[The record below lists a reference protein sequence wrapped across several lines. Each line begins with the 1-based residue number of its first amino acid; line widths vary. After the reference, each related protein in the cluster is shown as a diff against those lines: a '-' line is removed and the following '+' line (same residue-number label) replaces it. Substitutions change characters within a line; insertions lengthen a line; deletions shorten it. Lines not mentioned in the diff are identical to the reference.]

1 MNPKTATQETAKQ
14 PVKNSQNGVHAN
26 GNGKEPVNA
35 LARAVVLHM
44 NGDLQGALKTLE
56 SAEQD
61 GGLNAEILAARGY
74 VQMDLGDYEGA
85 AKSYAGLAGV
95 QANDAEAW
103 FQWGYCLQKLSRP
116 AEALEKFQHSVKL
129 GSTWIETPLAIGI
142 CHLSLKQYKE
152 AITALDECLAKDA
165 KYRPA
170 IYTKAV
176 ALHLTWTFD
185 EAVKLYEQV
194 LESEPTSEETL
205 LNLISLG
212 LQQKNLALLEK
223 YSKRLLEIKP
233 DAPEGL
239 EGLAVSAF
247 ARGEFDVAAG
257 HYKRLTELIPAEVEY
272 WLNLGISHHRQSKLQ
287 EAVPAFTK
295 ARELRSDSTYVQTYL
310 GFALWQTGD
319 LAGARTCFQ
328 TALSQSPERDDIVLH
343 LASVME
349 EQKAEPEA
357 AQVCVLFLETKPD
370 VPEVWFRL
378 GYLRLYLQEFSG
390 AIEAFDKCLQLNP
403 GWPEA
408 ELNLALA
415 CFQGKQASRAQKVLE
430 SMLSREPDNA
440 EVTKGLA
447 TIALESGDNNRAFTL
462 HMRLIELGA
471 ATPEIYYNCGLLAQQ
486 AGNAK
491 KAAEFYGKALEQR
504 RDFPEALLNLGHV
517 LNSEG
522 REDEARACWA
532 PALELKPELALGY
545 FRKG

>member
-1 MNPKTATQETAKQ
+1 MNPKTATQEAIKQ
-14 PVKNSQNGVHAN
+14 PAKISQNGTHSN
-26 GNGKEPVNA
+26 GGGKEPVNA

-44 NGDLQGALKTLE
+44 NGDLQGALKALE

-61 GGLNAEILAARGY
+61 GGANAEILAARGY
-74 VQMDLGDYEGA
+74 VQMDLNDFDGA
-85 AKSYAGLAGV
+85 AKSYGALVSV
-95 QANDAEAW
+95 QSGDAEAW

-116 AEALEKFQHSVKL
+116 ADALEKFQQSVRL
-129 GSTWIETPLAIGI
+129 GSNWIETPLAIGI
-142 CHLSLKQYKE
+142 CHLSLKQYKD
-152 AITALDECLAKDA
+152 AITALDQCLVKDA
-165 KYRPA
+165 RYRPA

-176 ALHLTWTFD
+176 ALHLTWSFD
-185 EAVKLYEQV
+185 EAAKLYEKV
-194 LESEPTSEETL
+194 LEAEPASEETL

-212 LQQKNLALLEK
+212 LQQKNFPLLER
-223 YSKRLLEIKP
+223 YSKRLLELKP

-239 EGLAVSAF
+239 EGLAVCAF
-247 ARGEFDVAAG
+247 SRGEFDVAAG
-257 HYKRLTELIPAEVEY
+257 HYQTLAKLIPTEVEY
-272 WLNLGISHHRQSKLQ
+272 WLNLGISYHRQSMLR
-287 EAVPAFTK
+287 EAVPAFTN
-295 ARELRSDSTYVQTYL
+295 ARDLRPDSTYVQTYL

-319 LAGARTCFQ
+319 LAGARSCFQ
-328 TALSQSPERDDIVLH
+328 TALSQSPDRDDIVLH

-349 EQKAEPEA
+349 EQHAEPEA

-370 VPEVWFRL
+370 VAEVWFRL
-378 GYLRLYLQEFSG
+378 GYLRLTLKEFAG
-390 AIEAFDKCLQLNP
+390 AIEAFDKCLQLQP

-415 CFQGKQASRAQKVLE
+415 CFQGRQAPRAQKVLE
-430 SMLSREPDNA
+430 TMLKREPDNA

-462 HMRLIELGA
+462 HQRLIELGA

-486 AGNAK
+486 SGNAQ
-491 KAAEFYGKALEQR
+491 KAAEFYRKAIEER
-504 RDFPEALLNLGHV
+504 EDFPEALLNLGHV

-522 REDEARACWA
+522 REEEARACWA

>member
-1 MNPKTATQETAKQ
+1 MNPKTATQDTTKQ
-14 PVKNSQNGVHAN
+14 PAKSSQNGTHGN
-26 GNGKEPVNA
+26 GNPKEPVNA

-44 NGDLQGALKTLE
+44 NGDLHGALKALE

-61 GGLNAEILAARGY
+61 GGANAEILAARGY

-85 AKSYAGLAGV
+85 ATSYAGLVGAQKG
-95 QANDAEAW
+95 DAEAW

-116 AEALEKFQHSVKL
+116 AEALEKFQQSVRL
-129 GSTWIETPLAIGI
+129 GSSWIETPLAIGI

-170 IYTKAV
+170 VYTKAV
-176 ALHLTWTFD
+176 ALHLTWNFD
-185 EAVKLYEQV
+185 DAAKLYERV

-205 LNLISLG
+205 LNLISMG
-212 LQQKNLALLEK
+212 LQQKNFGLLER
-223 YSKRLLEIKP
+223 YSKRLLEIKT
-233 DAPEGL
+233 DAPEAL

-247 ARGEFDVAAG
+247 SRGEFNVAAD
-257 HYKRLTELIPAEVEY
+257 YYQRLTQLIPTEVEY
-272 WLNLGISHHRQSKLQ
+272 WLNLGISYHRQSMLKD
-287 EAVPAFTK
+287 AVPAFTK
-295 ARELRSDSTYVQTYL
+295 ARNLRPDSTYVQTYL
-310 GFALWQTGD
+310 GFALWQTAD
-319 LAGARTCFQ
+319 LTGARTCFQ
-328 TALSQSPERDDIVLH
+328 TALSQSPDRDDIVLH

-349 EQKAEPEA
+349 EQNAEPEA
-357 AQVCVLFLETKPD
+357 AQVCVLFLETKPE
-370 VPEVWFRL
+370 VAEVWFRL
-378 GYLRLYLQEFSG
+378 GYLRLCLKEFGG
-390 AIEAFDKCLQLNP
+390 AIEAFDKCLQLQP

-430 SMLSREPDNA
+430 AMLSREPDNA

-462 HMRLIELGA
+462 HTRLIELGA

-486 AGNAK
+486 AGNNI

>member
-1 MNPKTATQETAKQ
+1 MNPKIATQE
-14 PVKNSQNGVHAN
+14 PVKPAKTSISNGMHPSGNS
-26 GNGKEPVNA
+26 KEPVNA

-44 NGDLQGALKTLE
+44 NGDLHGALKALE

-61 GGLNAEILAARGY
+61 GGANSEILAARGY

-85 AKSYAGLAGV
+85 AKSYAGLVGA

-116 AEALEKFQHSVKL
+116 ADALEKFQQSVRL
-129 GSTWIETPLAIGI
+129 GSNWIETPLAIGI

-152 AITALDECLAKDA
+152 AISALDECLVKDA

-176 ALHLTWTFD
+176 ALHLTWNFED
-185 EAVKLYEQV
+185 AVKLYERV
-194 LESEPTSEETL
+194 LDAEPSSEETL

-212 LQQKNLALLEK
+212 LQQKNISLLER
-223 YSKRLLEIKP
+223 YSQRLLEVKH

-239 EGLAVSAF
+239 EGLGVSAF
-247 ARGEFDVAAG
+247 ARGEFDAAAG
-257 HYKRLTELIPAEVEY
+257 YYKRLTELIPNEVEY
-272 WLNLGISHHRQSKLQ
+272 WLNLGISYHRQSKVT
-287 EAVPAFTK
+287 ESVPAFSK
-295 ARELRSDSTYVQTYL
+295 ARDLRPDSTYVQTYL
-310 GFALWQTGD
+310 GFAFWQTGD
-319 LAGARTCFQ
+319 LAGARNCFQ

-349 EQKAEPEA
+349 EQHAEPEA
-357 AQVCVLFLETKPD
+357 AQVCVLFLDTKPD

-378 GYLRLYLQEFSG
+378 GYLRLFLHEYTG
-390 AIEAFDKCLQLNP
+390 AIEAFDKCLQFQP

-415 CFQGKQASRAQKVLE
+415 CFQGKQAARAQKVLE
-430 SMLSREPDNA
+430 SMLTREPDNV

-447 TIALESGDNNRAFTL
+447 TIALETGDNNRAFAL
-462 HMRLIELGA
+462 HKQLIELGA

-486 AGNAK
+486 AGNNN